1 MSLNPRD
8 IVVVDATRTAMAK
21 AKQGAFRHVRAEN
34 LSAAVMQSLFDRNPN
49 LDPSEVDDVIWGCV
63 NQTLEQAMNIAR
75 NAAIMTGIPR
85 SVPAQTV
92 NRLCGSS
99 MSALHIAAANI
110 KAGMGDF
117 FIIGG
122 VEHMEHVP
130 MTHGV
135 DVNPATSKHAAKAAM
150 MMGLTAELLGKMH
163 GISREDQ
170 DKFGVR
176 SHQRAQA
183 AMENGYF
190 DNEIVGVEGH
200 DAKGFKVLVKND
212 EVIRPESTLESMAA
226 LKPVFD
232 PRSGTVT
239 AGTSSALSVGASA
252 MAVMSYER
260 AQALGLSPMARVLS
274 TGVAGCDA
282 SIMGYGPVPASK
294 KALKAAGL
302 NADDI
307 DTVELNEAF
316 AAQGLPVLK
325 DLGFLDAMDEKVNL
339 HGGAIALGH
348 PLGCSGA
355 RICTTLLNVMNQR
368 NTSLGLATMCIG
380 MGQGVATV
388 FERLK

>member
-8 IVVVDATRTAMAK
+8 IVVVDGVRTAMAK
-21 AKQGAFRHVRAEN
+21 AKNGAFRHVRAEN
-34 LSAAVMQSLFDRNPN
+34 LSAAVMQALFDRNPG
-49 LDPSEVDDVIWGCV
+49 LDPREVDDIIWGCV

-75 NAAIMTGIPR
+75 NAAILTGIPR
-85 SVPAQTV
+85 TVPAQTV

-110 KAGMGDF
+110 RAGMGDVYV
-117 FIIGG
+117 IGG

-135 DVNPATSKHAAKAAM
+135 DVNPAASKHAAKAAM

-170 DKFGVR
+170 DAFGVR
-176 SHQRAQA
+176 SHRLAQA
-183 AMENGYF
+183 ALDNGGF
-190 DNEIVGVEGH
+190 DNEIIGVEGH
-200 DAKGFKVLVKND
+200 DERGFRVRVDRD
-212 EVIRPESTLESMAA
+212 EVIRADASLESMAA
-226 LKPVFD
+226 LRPVFD
-232 PRSGTVT
+232 PRNGTVT
-239 AGTSSALSVGASA
+239 AGTSSALSVGASG
-252 MAVMSYER
+252 MAVMSAER
-260 AQALGLSPMARVLS
+260 AQALGLAPIARVLS

-294 KALKAAGL
+294 KALKTAGL
-302 NADDI
+302 TIDDI
-307 DTVELNEAF
+307 QTVELNEAF
-316 AAQGLPVLK
+316 AAQSLPVLK
-325 DLGFLDAMDEKVNL
+325 DLGLGDRLDEAVNL

-355 RICTTLLNVMNQR
+355 RICTTLLNVMR
-368 NTSLGLATMCIG
+368 ERDTTLGLATMCIG

>member
-34 LSAAVMQSLFDRNPN
+34 LSATVMQSLFDRNPN

-135 DVNPATSKHAAKAAM
+135 DVNPAASKHAAKAAM

-190 DNEIVGVEGH
+190 ANEIVGVEGH

-260 AQALGLSPMARVLS
+260 AQALGLTPMARVLS

>member
-135 DVNPATSKHAAKAAM
+135 DVNPAASKHAAKAAM

-170 DKFGVR
+170 DRFGVR

-200 DAKGFKVLVKND
+200 DTKGFKVLVKND
-212 EVIRPESTLESMAA
+212 EVIRPQSTLESMAA

-260 AQALGLSPMARVLS
+260 AQALGLTPMARVLS

-282 SIMGYGPVPASK
+282 SIMGYGPVPASQ

-302 NADDI
+302 KADNI

-325 DLGFLDAMDEKVNL
+325 DLGFLDDMDDKVNL

-355 RICTTLLNVMNQR
+355 RICTTLLNVMNQHD
-368 NTSLGLATMCIG
+368 TSLGLATMCIG